1 MEMFRIHDAVID
13 LVLMDTSLKEVDG
26 EAWQFLAQ
34 LRTEYLVDIKQIIF
48 SVV

>member
-1 MEMFRIHDAVID
+1 
-13 LVLMDTSLKEVDG
+13 MDTSLKEVDG
-26 EAWQFLAQ
+26 EAWKFLAK